1 MLLRLPQ
8 PSVSGVADRG
18 CGFGRLSGSNA
29 DFC

>member
-18 CGFGRLSGSNA
+18 LCFGRLSGSNA